1 MNVPFLL
8 KVHCQN
14 GGDSDYHAEGIP
26 QASQKKKRGWWNFS
40 LHTND
45 GAQQSQGNKKR
56 ALF

>member
-14 GGDSDYHAEGIP
+14 GGDTDYHAEDVP
-26 QASQKKKRGWWNFS
+26 QASLKKERLVEF
-40 LHTND
+40 LPPND